1 MADVTNA
8 LGFRKIEATT
18 IAGLYYFATLHGT
31 GGSALTSSTDAWTG
45 VGMAGELSTGYGYTQ
60 GGVALG
66 YGSVVTNTN
75 VDTIDAVWT
84 ASGGSIGPASYC
96 ALWCNTT
103 NTMTAAKLVSVKDS
117 SSAPQTATTGQT
129 MTGSLVNPIQY

>member
-8 LGFRKIEATT
+8 LGFRKLEATT
-18 IAGLYYFATLHGT
+18 VAAFYYFATLHAA
-31 GGSALTSSTDAWTG
+31 GGSALASSTDAWTG
-45 VGMAGELSTGYGYTQ
+45 VGMAGELSTGFGYTQ

-66 YGSVVTNTN
+66 QGSVVTNTN
-75 VDTIDAVWT
+75 VDTSNAVWT

-103 NTMTAAKLVSVKDS
+103 NTMTGAKLVEVKDS
-117 SSAPQTATTGQT
+117 SATPQTATDGQT
-129 MTGSLVNPIQY
+129 MTGTLTNPIQY